1 MHVGALKHVHVDL
14 NYFQPRLLLST
25 NEQVVAS
32 LCPKTGEIVW
42 RQVLEQKARGDV
54 KLLQVSGFADTSSD
68 TAAAPMGSHLG
79 FDMLTVQGHA
89 PALVRG
95 WNTNIG
101 TIEWE
106 WSVMP
111 VNTERAQDAL
121 WFYSNSVLY
130 HVVPAWR
137 SHLEVT
143 AYFAT
148 SGHSTGSTS
157 KIMAA
162 WIKPDSCLLS
172 GTYYICLDGKQL
184 ISLDL
189 VAKSTQVIATALD
202 AEPSSKIQA
211 LPVRRLIKCLYNL
224 LNLLISGSKWRDNC
238 EQKTC

>member
-1 MHVGALKHVHVDL
+1 MGALKHIHVDL
-14 NYFQPRLLLST
+14 NHFQPRLLLST
-25 NEQVVAS
+25 NEQVLAS

-54 KLLQVSGFADTSSD
+54 KLLQVSGFSDTSSD

-101 TIEWE
+101 AIEWE

-111 VNTERAQDAL
+111 LNTERAQDAL

-162 WIKPDSCLLS
+162 WIKPESCLLS
-172 GTYYICLDGKQL
+172 GTYYVCQDGKQL

-189 VAKSTQVIATALD
+189 VAKSTQVIATPLD
-202 AEPSSKIQA
+202 SEPASKVQA
-211 LPVRRLIKCLYNL
+211 LPVRRLINIYTLCNYLIFYNF
-224 LNLLISGSKWRDNC
+224 RA
-238 EQKTC
+238 